1 MHIKTRKNPASQ
13 DSPPAA
19 GGRRGAATFTYPPQ
33 CDPSERFLFD
43 R

>member
-1 MHIKTRKNPASQ
+1 MGFFVRNNPALQ

-19 GGRRGAATFTYPPQ
+19 VALATSTYPPQ
-33 CDPSERFLFD
+33 CDPSESFLFD